1 MAMSSMNG
9 VHILVRVGI
18 FLFTNTHT
26 HPAPNVVIPS
36 QS

>member
-1 MAMSSMNG
+1 MVMSGVNG

-26 HPAPNVVIPS
+26 SSP
-36 QS
+36 